1 MNMLRLCNYEIME
14 MKASQDPP
22 PRRGDVELE
31 DGTVVNLHGDGRG
44 EDEKGEVYLEI
55 SYGLGKPKR
64 DDVGGW
70 VWTGRQVA
78 GFVRADEKRWPA
90 INALAQAHFNPPPAM

>member
-1 MNMLRLCNYEIME
+1 MNMLRLCNYEVLE
-14 MKASQDPP
+14 MKAPP
-22 PRRGDVELE
+22 DSPRGSVELE
-31 DGTVVNLHGDGRG
+31 DGTTLELQGGGRG

-78 GFVRADEKRWPA
+78 GYIRADEKMWPA